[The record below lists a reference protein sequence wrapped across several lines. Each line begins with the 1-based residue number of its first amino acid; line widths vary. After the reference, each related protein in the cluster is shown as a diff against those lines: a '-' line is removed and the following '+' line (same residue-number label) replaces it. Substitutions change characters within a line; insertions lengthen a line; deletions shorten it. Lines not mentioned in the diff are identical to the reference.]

1 MWNRF
6 SDTITRDWPYLAVPA
21 MVAVM
26 FIVLASGDKTAT
38 VDSKHW
44 MCTASDT
51 IGLEAKCIRY
61 ERVPSFQERK

>member
-1 MWNRF
+1 MI
-6 SDTITRDWPYLAVPA
+6 SKYWPYIAVILLF
-21 MVAVM
+21 AVLLVT
-26 FIVLASGDKTAT
+26 FTNGPRTAT

-51 IGLEAKCIRY
+51 IGLEARCIRY

>member
-1 MWNRF
+1 MLFEWKGL
-6 SDTITRDWPYLAVPA
+6 TAIIAL
-21 MVAVM
+21 MVLLSV
-26 FIVLASGDKTAT
+26 VLLSGPKTAT

-51 IGLEAKCIRY
+51 IGLEARCIRY

>member
-1 MWNRF
+1 MLFGWKGL
-6 SDTITRDWPYLAVPA
+6 TAIGAL
-21 MVAVM
+21 MVLLSV
-26 FIVLASGDKTAT
+26 VLLSGPKTAT

-51 IGLEAKCIRY
+51 IGLEARCIRY